1 MNNRGQSSIEKVII
15 LNFTQND
22 SPCNIDQDDQSA
34 KGSINIIMN
43 NQIRLFI
50 YEHVR
55 YVLNTDTEQ
64 FVRLRNLDES
74 SSVNDILHAKNNGV
88 NSSKRE
94 VL

>member
-1 MNNRGQSSIEKVII
+1 MNNRGQSSTEKVIV
-15 LNFTQND
+15 LNFTQ
-22 SPCNIDQDDQSA
+22 DDTPYTVDHDDHNS

-43 NQIRLFI
+43 NQIRLFT

-64 FVRLRNLDES
+64 FIRLRNLDES
-74 SSVNDILHAKNNGV
+74 CSVNEVLHAKNSGV
-88 NSSKRE
+88 NSSKRD